1 MINYFTGCRS
11 YSRSSGRLSPSKL
24 RDVIGVTRCDALG
37 HVTQL
42 RLRSRTGQ
50 VPATWNAQVSFTI
63 CRHRRLKVTAF
74 YLRDTYLVFG
84 IYQMLNVKGSQP
96 VSSAYHIKLVLY
108 RPVPSIWSSLKLL
121 YWRSTWK
128 GWEPLLLL
136 INWFHNLLFKFVS
149 RPEVM
154 AEVAS
159 LTKDQIRME
168 MMEH

>member
-24 RDVIGVTRCDALG
+24 RDVIGVTRRDALG

-108 RPVPSIWSSLKLL
+108 RPVPSIWSSLNYCIGVPPGKVENRCSCLL
-121 YWRSTWK
+121 TGFITYC
-128 GWEPLLLL
+128 L
-136 INWFHNLLFKFVS
+136 NLFPDLK
-149 RPEVM
+149 
-154 AEVAS
+154 
-159 LTKDQIRME
+159 
-168 MMEH
+168 